1 MNLNLRL
8 RGLTEEIV
16 EEMIREGIAESKT
29 EAIRIALLF
38 FWANF
43 RERKFKE
50 DFIKKTLEIM
60 RKEDEEMLSGFSG
73 VFR

>member
-8 RGLTEEIV
+8 RGFAEEIV

-38 FWANF
+38 FWNSF
-43 RERKFKE
+43 RGLEFKE
-50 DFIKKTLEIM
+50 EFVKKTLEIM
-60 RKEDEEMLSGFSG
+60 KKEKPRKAKSVEELFE
-73 VFR
+73 